1 MKEKSHKEIEREF
14 VRNVQQ
20 EVEDVMRKG
29 KKVFAV
35 IGIIGALVLVLSI
48 IL

>member
-1 MKEKSHKEIEREF
+1 MKEKSYNEIEREF

-20 EVEDVMRKG
+20 EVKDVMRKG

-35 IGIIGALVLVLSI
+35 IGVLGALVLLLSI

>member
-1 MKEKSHKEIEREF
+1 MEENNYNEIEQEF

-20 EVEDVMRKG
+20 EVKDVMRKG

>member
-1 MKEKSHKEIEREF
+1 MKEKSYKEIEQEF

-20 EVEDVMRKG
+20 EVKDVMRKG

>member
-1 MKEKSHKEIEREF
+1 MEEKSYNEIEREF

-20 EVEDVMRKG
+20 EVKDVMRKG

-35 IGIIGALVLVLSI
+35 IGVIGALVLLLSF

>member
-1 MKEKSHKEIEREF
+1 MEEKNYKEIEREF

-20 EVEDVMRKG
+20 EVEDVMRRG

-35 IGIIGALVLVLSI
+35 IGVIGAIVLLLSI

>member
-1 MKEKSHKEIEREF
+1 MEEKSYKEIEQEF

-20 EVEDVMRKG
+20 EVKDVMRKG
-29 KKVFAV
+29 KKVFAF
-35 IGIIGALVLVLSI
+35 IGIIGALVLLLSI

>member
-1 MKEKSHKEIEREF
+1 MEEKSYNEIEQEF

-20 EVEDVMRKG
+20 EVKDVMRKG

-35 IGIIGALVLVLSI
+35 IGILGALVLLLSI

>member
-20 EVEDVMRKG
+20 EVKDVMRKG

-35 IGIIGALVLVLSI
+35 ISVLGALVLLLSI

>member
-1 MKEKSHKEIEREF
+1 MEEKNYKEIEREF

-20 EVEDVMRKG
+20 EVKDVMRKG
-29 KKVFAV
+29 KKVFAF
-35 IGIIGALVLVLSI
+35 IGVIGALVLLLSI

>member
-1 MKEKSHKEIEREF
+1 MEEKNYKEIEREF

-20 EVEDVMRKG
+20 EVKDVMRRG
-29 KKVFAV
+29 KIVFAV
-35 IGIIGALVLVLSI
+35 IGVIGVLVLLLSI

>member
-1 MKEKSHKEIEREF
+1 MKEKSYNEIEREF

-20 EVEDVMRKG
+20 EVKDVMRKG
-29 KKVFAV
+29 KKVFAF
-35 IGIIGALVLVLSI
+35 IGIIGALVLLLSI

>member
-1 MKEKSHKEIEREF
+1 MEEKSYNEIEREF

-20 EVEDVMRKG
+20 EVKDVMRKG
-29 KKVFAV
+29 KKVFAFISV
-35 IGIIGALVLVLSI
+35 LGALVLLLSI

>member
-1 MKEKSHKEIEREF
+1 MEEKNHKEIEREF

-20 EVEDVMRKG
+20 EIKEVLHRG
-29 KKVFAV
+29 KIVFAV
-35 IGIIGALVLVLSI
+35 IAVIGALVLVLSF